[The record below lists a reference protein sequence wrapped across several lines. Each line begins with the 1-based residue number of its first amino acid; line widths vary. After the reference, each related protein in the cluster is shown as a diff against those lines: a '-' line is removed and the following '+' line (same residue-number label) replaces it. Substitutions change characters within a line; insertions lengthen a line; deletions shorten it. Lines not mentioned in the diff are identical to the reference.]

1 MESEIVRII
10 REYSSNSRIR
20 FKKHALIRIIERN
33 IKINEIEETSQN
45 CKIIESYTEDQPFI
59 SYLILGFTNDNR
71 PLHIVVAIDN
81 FEKYIW
87 IISVYEPSRNKWDE
101 TFSKRIVK

>member
-1 MESEIVRII
+1 MIFL
-10 REYSSNSRIR
+10 REEKTHFFIKNRYL
-20 FKKHALIRIIERN
+20 FK
-33 IKINEIEETSQN
+33 
-45 CKIIESYTEDQPFI
+45 D
-59 SYLILGFTNDNR
+59 LILGFTNDNR

-87 IISVYEPSRNKWDE
+87 IITVYEPSRNKWDE